1 MKLRRFIL
9 AKSNF
14 NGKLTFKSLSF
25 IFVGKL
31 RSFKA
36 IHANNVAK
44 AIMHI
49 TKNQLNDLFFTSDK
63 LEDLS
68 RIN

>member
-1 MKLRRFIL
+1 
-9 AKSNF
+9 
-14 NGKLTFKSLSF
+14 
-25 IFVGKL
+25 
-31 RSFKA
+31 
-36 IHANNVAK
+36 
-44 AIMHI
+44 MHI